1 MRTCTLSERRRL
13 YLLARTVVARDYSDP
28 LTLAGVAR
36 RLAVSPRQLQ
46 RVYMQFGA
54 ITFRED
60 LAARRMAAA
69 VDLLSK
75 RGTPVGEV
83 ARLVGYRHAS
93 HFARTFHDRYGVTP
107 RSFRSR
113 ACAGRARTDRAQ
125 ARGRGASNA
134 ARTTQVRE

>member
-28 LTLAGVAR
+28 LTLTGVAR

-46 RVYMQFGA
+46 RVYVQFGA

-60 LAARRMAAA
+60 LAARRMLAA
-69 VDLLSK
+69 VDLLSEHDAPI
-75 RGTPVGEV
+75 GQV
-83 ARLVGYRHAS
+83 ARLVGYRCAS
-93 HFARTFHDRYGVTP
+93 HFARAFHDRYGLTP

-113 ACAGRARTDRAQ
+113 AHQ
-125 ARGRGASNA
+125 L
-134 ARTTQVRE
+134 RE